1 MCTKLSKY
9 VTDKAL
15 QNYKKKSSIKYV
27 IDLAKNEEYPAQ
39 LV

>member
-1 MCTKLSKY
+1 MY
-9 VTDKAL
+9 VNVTDKAL
-15 QNYKKKSSIKYV
+15 QNYKKIINYV

>member
-1 MCTKLSKY
+1 MY
-9 VTDKAL
+9 VNVTDKAL
-15 QNYKKKSSIKYV
+15 CKTIEKIINYV